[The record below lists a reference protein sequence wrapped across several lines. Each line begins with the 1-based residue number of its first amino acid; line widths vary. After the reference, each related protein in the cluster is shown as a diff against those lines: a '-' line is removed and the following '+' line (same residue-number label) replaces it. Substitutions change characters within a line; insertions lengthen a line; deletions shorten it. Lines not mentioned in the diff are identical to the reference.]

1 LHIALEASGP
11 EAQRIVQWV
20 VPLVTNP
27 AVERGTRKLKT
38 ANHSLDAAM
47 DRAAGCQ
54 KALTG
59 RTGQVRSALFLG
71 VRVLDNRLGQ
81 ATGQLLAQRPDRLA
95 PLDSGRL
102 GLRQRRRQPIA
113 PLVNAVMKVLTQRI
127 PLWSCTDLI

>member
-1 LHIALEASGP
+1 MHIALDASGT

-20 VPLVTNP
+20 VPLATNP
-27 AVERGTRKLKT
+27 AVEIGTLKLKT
-38 ANHSLDAAM
+38 ANHGLDAAM

-95 PLDSGRL
+95 HLD
-102 GLRQRRRQPIA
+102 
-113 PLVNAVMKVLTQRI
+113 
-127 PLWSCTDLI
+127 